1 MCEECCLPRTLYKMC
16 SSIGSG
22 QPSLI
27 FFSTCRTQS
36 QSEPTTGWKTTAIR
50 SSQEG
55 GLPSSGSG
63 NRFPKLRHGGC
74 WKLPSREQEYP
85 LRVREGAFAKGSQ
98 QWGETGS
105 FSHSKNWNDL
115 GNHGLCL
122 LGTTGVA
129 STHPGSPASQEVPW
143 YGCSLKVRHKAGTQ
157 VLRLGGF
164 TLVMQGPQSVC

>member
-1 MCEECCLPRTLYKMC
+1 MAVGIDSPNSGMGDAGSFPPESK
-16 SSIGSG
+16 SIHSG
-22 QPSLI
+22 
-27 FFSTCRTQS
+27 CGR
-36 QSEPTTGWKTTAIR
+36 
-50 SSQEG
+50 
-55 GLPSSGSG
+55 
-63 NRFPKLRHGGC
+63 
-74 WKLPSREQEYP
+74 
-85 LRVREGAFAKGSQ
+85 GAFAKGSQ

-164 TLVMQGPQSVC
+164 TLVMQGPQSMC